1 MLRLVLLIVAAE
13 NFFFAYR
20 FFFTPQTIG
29 AIYNMP
35 VLSGTEEY
43 LTMAIGAFLAVFGL
57 GAILPLI
64 KPLKYGAIIL
74 MLLIMHFLIFLVDVI
89 VLSRSLMDWK
99 ILAPEMV
106 YFLVVSTALVR
117 WYPVREHKKSGVGVV
132 DDPKDDKDDK
142 EDKE

>member
-1 MLRLVLLIVAAE
+1 MRSSFSMLRLVLLVVALE

-29 AIYNMP
+29 AIYKMP

-57 GAILPLI
+57 GAILPLL

-74 MLLIMHFLIFLVDVI
+74 MLLLMHFLVFLVDVI

-106 YFLVVSTALVR
+106 IS
-117 WYPVREHKKSGVGVV
+117 
-132 DDPKDDKDDK
+132 
-142 EDKE
+142 